1 MRVGEVGLGSELVVV
16 VLTRRDAHDDM
27 DDDCFE
33 IDSGSGEIVHEMNG
47 GYGYGYGQSEIAD
60 AMDIQNEM
68 KRKKWNEREKE
79 REKGKGMNDKDKL
92 KASRMDDWVL
102 ADTE

>member
-47 GYGYGYGQSEIAD
+47 GYGYGYG
-60 AMDIQNEM
+60 
-68 KRKKWNEREKE
+68 
-79 REKGKGMNDKDKL
+79 
-92 KASRMDDWVL
+92 
-102 ADTE
+102 